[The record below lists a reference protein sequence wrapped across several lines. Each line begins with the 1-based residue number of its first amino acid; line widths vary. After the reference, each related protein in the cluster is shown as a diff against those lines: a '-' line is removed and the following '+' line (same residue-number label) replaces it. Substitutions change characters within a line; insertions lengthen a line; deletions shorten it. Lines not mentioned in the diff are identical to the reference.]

1 MYAAHPRDGTAVVV
15 SGVLSCTKSRIT
27 SHYGRLRGGHTGMG
41 AARLPGFYKMRI
53 AERLRRVAE
62 QLELDADELDGL
74 GESATLPLPNA
85 DAMIENAVGVLGL
98 PVGIGL
104 NFLVNG
110 EDVLVPMAVEEP
122 SVIAAVSLAA
132 KIARDGGGFVAE
144 ADPARMIGQVQLSHI
159 ADPPAAKAALLREK
173 RQILDAANALQPGM
187 KARGGGAQDLDVRL
201 VPIRETQNGASEVHA
216 IVHLLVDTQ
225 DAMGANL
232 INTMCEGVAPLIER
246 ITGGRVRL
254 RILSNLADLRL
265 ARSSCRIPFEA
276 LADFG
281 FSGAEVAHGIAEASR
296 FADADPYR
304 ACTHNKGVMNGVDAV
319 ALATGNDW
327 RAIEAGAHAFCAR
340 NGRYEPLTRW
350 WVEEGA
356 LHGTIE
362 LPIQVGTV
370 GGAVKANPL
379 IPVLLRMMRNPGAQ
393 TLAGVMAAVGLAQ
406 NMAALR
412 ALGTVGI
419 QKGHM
424 ALHARNLA
432 VSAGAKGS
440 AVEEVARA
448 LIAAGEIKLHRAQE
462 ILAKLVA
469 SRGPSA
475 EAM

>member
-1 MYAAHPRDGTAVVV
+1 MGT
-15 SGVLSCTKSRIT
+15 S
-27 SHYGRLRGGHTGMG
+27 
-41 AARLPGFYKMRI
+41 RLPGFYKMRI
-53 AERLRRVAE
+53 ADRLRRLAE
-62 QLELDADELDGL
+62 QLEVDGEDLRGL
-74 GESATLPLPNA
+74 GQSGTLPVANA

-104 NFLVNG
+104 NFLING
-110 EDVLVPMAVEEP
+110 EDVLIPMAVEEP
-122 SVIAAVSLAA
+122 SVVAAVSLAA
-132 KIARDGGGFVAE
+132 KIAREGGGFTAE
-144 ADPARMIGQVQLSHI
+144 ADRARMIGQVQLTNV
-159 ADPPAAKAALLREK
+159 ADPAAARAALLRDK
-173 RQILDAANALQPGM
+173 QQILDAANALQPGM
-187 KARGGGAQDLDVRL
+187 KARGGGAQDLEVRL
-201 VPIRETQNGASEVHA
+201 VPVGANGSAETHVV
-216 IVHLLVDTQ
+216 VHLLVDTQ

-232 INTMCEGVAPLIER
+232 INTMCEGVAPLVER

-254 RILSNLADLRL
+254 RILSNLADQRL
-265 ARSSCRIPFEA
+265 ARAICRIPFDA

-281 FSGAEVAHGIAEASR
+281 FAGAEVAHGIAEASR

-327 RAIEAGAHAFCAR
+327 RAIEAGAHAWAAR

-350 WVEEGA
+350 WIEDGHLLGKA
-356 LHGTIE
+356 E

-379 IPVLLRMMRNPGAQ
+379 VPVLLRLMGNPGAQ
-393 TLAGVMAAVGLAQ
+393 QLAAIMAAVGLAQ

-412 ALGTVGI
+412 ALGSVGI

-424 ALHARNLA
+424 ALFARISCARCNLI
-432 VSAGAKGS
+432 ST

-462 ILAKLVA
+462 ILAKLV
-469 SRGPSA
+469 SQNPTA
-475 EAM
+475 EVS

>member
-1 MYAAHPRDGTAVVV
+1 
-15 SGVLSCTKSRIT
+15 
-27 SHYGRLRGGHTGMG
+27 MG
-41 AARLPGFYKMRI
+41 SSRLPGFYKMKI

-62 QLELDADELDGL
+62 LLEVDSDELDGL
-74 GESATLPLPNA
+74 GQSGTLPLANA

-98 PVGIGL
+98 PVGLGL
-104 NFLVNG
+104 NFLING

-132 KIARDGGGFVAE
+132 KIVREGGGFT
-144 ADPARMIGQVQLSHI
+144 ADADAPIMIGQVQVTEL
-159 ADPPAAKAALLREK
+159 ADPAKAREAILREK
-173 RQILDAANALQPGM
+173 EQILSVANALHPAM
-187 KARGGGAQDLDVRL
+187 KARGGGARDVEVRL
-201 VPIRETQNGASEVHA
+201 LQVGGETHA

-232 INTMCEGVAPLIER
+232 INTMCEGVAPLLER
-246 ITGGRVRL
+246 ITSGRVRL
-254 RILSNLADLRL
+254 RILSNLADQRL
-265 ARSSCRIPFEA
+265 ARASCRISFEA
-276 LADFG
+276 LGDFG
-281 FSGAEVAHGIAEASR
+281 FSGAEVAHGIAEASL

-304 ACTHNKGVMNGVDAV
+304 ACTHNKGVMNGIDAV

-327 RAIEAGAHAFCAR
+327 RAIEAGAHAYCAR
-340 NGRYEPLTRW
+340 NGKYEPLTRW
-350 WVEEGA
+350 RIESGA

-362 LPIQVGTV
+362 VPIQVGTV

-379 IPVLLRMMRNPGAQ
+379 VPVLLRMMGNPGTRQ
-393 TLAGVMAAVGLAQ
+393 LAGVMAAVGLAQ

-432 VSAGAKGS
+432 VSAGAKGT

-469 SRGPSA
+469 QRPSA
-475 EAM
+475 EVT

>member
-1 MYAAHPRDGTAVVV
+1 MYAAHSSVGSAVGRFGRF
-15 SGVLSCTKSRIT
+15 SGALSLE
-27 SHYGRLRGGHTGMG
+27 LRKTPAAEEVTGMG
-41 AARLPGFYKMRI
+41 SSRLPGFYKMKM
-53 AERLRRVAE
+53 AERLRRLAE
-62 QLELDADELDGL
+62 QLELSRDEMDSL
-74 GESATLPLPNA
+74 GESATLPLANA

-110 EDVLVPMAVEEP
+110 EDVLVPMAVEEA

-132 KIARDGGGFVAE
+132 KIVREGGGFK
-144 ADPARMIGQVQLSHI
+144 ADADAPRMIGQVQVAELSN
-159 ADPPAAKAALLREK
+159 PEAAKAAILRQK
-173 RQILDAANALQPGM
+173 DSILAVANGLHPAM
-187 KARGGGAQDLDVRL
+187 KSRGGGAQDVEVRL
-201 VPIRETQNGASEVHA
+201 LPVGAETHA
-216 IVHLLVDTQ
+216 IVHLIIDTQ

-265 ARSSCRIPFEA
+265 ARASCRIPFEA

-327 RAIEAGAHAFCAR
+327 RAIEAGAHAYCAR

-350 WVEEGA
+350 WIEEGA
-356 LHGTIE
+356 LLGRIE

-379 IPVLLRMMRNPGAQ
+379 IPVLLRTMGNPGARK
-393 TLAGVMAAVGLAQ
+393 LAGIMAAVGLAQ

-424 ALHARNLA
+424 ALHARNVA

-440 AVEEVARA
+440 AVEEVAHA

-462 ILAKLVA
+462 ILAKMVA
-469 SRGPSA
+469 ARGPSA
-475 EAM
+475 EAT

>member
-1 MYAAHPRDGTAVVV
+1 M
-15 SGVLSCTKSRIT
+15 SST
-27 SHYGRLRGGHTGMG
+27 S
-41 AARLPGFYKMRI
+41 RLPGFYKMKM
-53 AERLRRVAE
+53 AERLRRLAAA
-62 QLELDADELDGL
+62 LEDPDLEGL
-74 GESATLPLPNA
+74 GESDTLPLANA

-104 NFLVNG
+104 NFQING

-132 KIARDGGGFVAE
+132 KIAREGGGFKVD
-144 ADPARMIGQVQLSHI
+144 ADEPRMIGQVQVTEL
-159 ADPPAAKAALLREK
+159 ANPAAARAAILREK
-173 RQILDAANALQPGM
+173 EQILAVANALHPAM
-187 KARGGGAQDLDVRL
+187 KARGGGAKDLEVRL
-201 VPIRETQNGASEVHA
+201 LQVGAETHA
-216 IVHLLVDTQ
+216 VVHLIVDTQ
-225 DAMGANL
+225 EAMGANL

-246 ITGGRVRL
+246 LSGGRVRL

-265 ARSSCRIPFEA
+265 ARASCRIPFEA
-276 LADFG
+276 MSDFG
-281 FSGAEVAHGIAEASR
+281 FSGAEVAHGIAEASL

-350 WVEEGA
+350 WVEAGA
-356 LHGTIE
+356 LHGSIE
-362 LPIQVGTV
+362 IP
-370 GGAVKANPL
+370 AVKANPL
-379 IPVLLRMMRNPGAQ
+379 IPVLLRMMGNPGARR
-393 TLAGVMAAVGLAQ
+393 LAGIMAAVGLAQ

-432 VSAGAKGS
+432 VSAGAKGK

-462 ILAKLVA
+462 ILAKMVGTA
-469 SRGPSA
+469 SA
-475 EAM
+475 EVT

>member
-1 MYAAHPRDGTAVVV
+1 
-15 SGVLSCTKSRIT
+15 
-27 SHYGRLRGGHTGMG
+27 MG
-41 AARLPGFYKMRI
+41 SSRLPGFYKMKM
-53 AERLRRVAE
+53 AERLRRLAE
-62 QLELDADELDGL
+62 QLELSRDEMDGL
-74 GESATLPLPNA
+74 GESDTLPLANA

-104 NFLVNG
+104 NFLING
-110 EDVLVPMAVEEP
+110 EDLLVPMAVEEA

-132 KIARDGGGFVAE
+132 KIVREGGGFK
-144 ADPARMIGQVQLSHI
+144 ADADAPRMIGQVQVAELSH
-159 ADPPAAKAALLREK
+159 PEAAKAAILRQK
-173 RQILDAANALQPGM
+173 DSILAVANGLHPAM
-187 KARGGGAQDLDVRL
+187 KSRGGGAQDVEVRL
-201 VPIRETQNGASEVHA
+201 LPVGAETHA
-216 IVHLLVDTQ
+216 IVHLIIDTQ

-265 ARSSCRIPFEA
+265 ARASCRIPFES

-304 ACTHNKGVMNGVDAV
+304 ACTHNKGVMNGVDAM

-327 RAIEAGAHAFCAR
+327 RAIEAGAHAYCAR

-350 WVEEGA
+350 WIEEGA
-356 LHGTIE
+356 LLGRIE

-379 IPVLLRMMRNPGAQ
+379 IPVLLRTMGNPGARK
-393 TLAGVMAAVGLAQ
+393 LAGIMAAVGLAQ

-424 ALHARNLA
+424 ALHARNIA

-462 ILAKLVA
+462 ILAKMVA
-469 SRGPSA
+469 ARGPSA
-475 EAM
+475 EAT

>member
-1 MYAAHPRDGTAVVV
+1 
-15 SGVLSCTKSRIT
+15 
-27 SHYGRLRGGHTGMG
+27 MG
-41 AARLPGFYKMRI
+41 SSRLPGFYKMKM
-53 AERLRRVAE
+53 AERLRRLAE
-62 QLELDADELDGL
+62 QLEVDSDDLDGL
-74 GESATLPLPNA
+74 GESATLPLANA

-98 PVGIGL
+98 PVGVGL
-104 NFLVNG
+104 NFLING

-132 KIARDGGGFVAE
+132 KIAREGGGFTAG
-144 ADPARMIGQVQLSHI
+144 ADEPRMIGQVQVTEL
-159 ADPPAAKAALLREK
+159 ANPEAARKAILREK
-173 RQILDAANALQPGM
+173 EAILASANALHPAM
-187 KARGGGAQDLDVRL
+187 KLRGGGAKDVQVRL
-201 VPIRETQNGASEVHA
+201 VKVGEETHA
-216 IVHLLVDTQ
+216 VVHLVVDTQ
-225 DAMGANL
+225 EAMGANL
-232 INTMCEGVAPLIER
+232 INTMCEGGAPLVER
-246 ITGGRVRL
+246 LTGGRVRL

-265 ARSSCRIPFEA
+265 ARASCRIPFEA

-304 ACTHNKGVMNGVDAV
+304 PCTHNKGVMNGVDAV

-327 RAIEAGAHAFCAR
+327 RAIEAGAHAYCAR
-340 NGRYEPLTRW
+340 NGRYQPLTKW
-350 WVEEGA
+350 WVIDGH
-356 LHGTIE
+356 LHGSAE
-362 LPIQVGTV
+362 MPIQVGTV

-379 IPVLLRMMRNPGAQ
+379 IPVLLRMMGNPGARK
-393 TLAGVMAAVGLAQ
+393 LAGIMAAVGLAQ

-424 ALHARNLA
+424 GQHARNLA

-440 AVEEVARA
+440 AVEEVAHA

-469 SRGPSA
+469 SRGASA
-475 EAM
+475 EVT

>member
-1 MYAAHPRDGTAVVV
+1 M
-15 SGVLSCTKSRIT
+15 SST
-27 SHYGRLRGGHTGMG
+27 S
-41 AARLPGFYKMRI
+41 RLPGFYKMKM
-53 AERLRRVAE
+53 AERLRRLAE
-62 QLELDADELDGL
+62 TLEGRDIDGL
-74 GESATLPLPNA
+74 GQSASLPLANA

-104 NFLVNG
+104 NFQING
-110 EDVLVPMAVEEP
+110 DDVLVPMAVEEP

-132 KIARDGGGFVAE
+132 KIAREGGGFK
-144 ADPARMIGQVQLSHI
+144 ADSDAPRMIGQVQVTEL
-159 ADPPAAKAALLREK
+159 ANPEAARAAILREK
-173 RQILDAANALQPGM
+173 EQILAIANALHPAM
-187 KARGGGAQDLDVRL
+187 KARGGGAKDVEVRL
-201 VPIRETQNGASEVHA
+201 LAISGEIHA
-216 IVHLLVDTQ
+216 VVHLIVDTQ
-225 DAMGANL
+225 EAMGANL
-232 INTMCEGVAPLIER
+232 INTMCEGVAPFIER
-246 ITGGRVRL
+246 LTGGRVRL

-265 ARSSCRIPFEA
+265 SRASCRIPFEA

-281 FSGAEVAHGIAEASR
+281 FSGAEVAHGIVEASN

-327 RAIEAGAHAFCAR
+327 RAIEAGAHAYCAR
-340 NGRYEPLTRW
+340 NGRYQPMTRW
-350 WVEEGA
+350 WVEAGA
-356 LHGTIE
+356 LHGSIE
-362 LPIQVGTV
+362 IPIQVGTV

-379 IPVLLRMMRNPGAQ
+379 IPVLLKMMGNPGAQ
-393 TLAGVMAAVGLAQ
+393 KLAGIMAAVGLAQ

-432 VSAGAKGS
+432 VSAGAKGV

-462 ILAKLVA
+462 ILAKMVA
-469 SRGPSA
+469 RGPSA
-475 EAM
+475 EVT

>member
-1 MYAAHPRDGTAVVV
+1 M
-15 SGVLSCTKSRIT
+15 SSS
-27 SHYGRLRGGHTGMG
+27 
-41 AARLPGFYKMRI
+41 RLPGFYKMKM
-53 AERLRRVAE
+53 AERLRRLAE
-62 QLELDADELDGL
+62 ALEYPDLDGL
-74 GESATLPLPNA
+74 GESGTLPLANA

-98 PVGIGL
+98 PVGVGL

-110 EDVLVPMAVEEP
+110 EDVLIPMAVEEP

-132 KIARDGGGFVAE
+132 KIVREGGGFSAD
-144 ADPARMIGQVQLSHI
+144 ADPPRMIGQVQVTEL
-159 ADPPAAKAALLREK
+159 AQPEAARAAILREK
-173 RQILDAANALQPGM
+173 ESILAVANALHPAM
-187 KARGGGAQDLDVRL
+187 KARGGGAQDVEVRL
-201 VPIRETQNGASEVHA
+201 VQVGAETHA
-216 IVHLLVDTQ
+216 VVHLIVDTQ

-232 INTMCEGVAPLIER
+232 INTMAEGVASLIER
-246 ITGGRVRL
+246 ISGGRVRL

-265 ARSSCRIPFEA
+265 ARASCRVPFEA

-281 FSGAEVAHGIAEASR
+281 FSGAEVSHGIAEASR

-304 ACTHNKGVMNGVDAV
+304 ACTHNKGVMNGIDAV

-327 RAIEAGAHAFCAR
+327 RAIEAGAHAWCAR
-340 NGRYEPLTRW
+340 NGKYEPLTKW
-350 WVEEGA
+350 SVSDGS
-356 LHGTIE
+356 LQGSIE
-362 LPIQVGTV
+362 VPIQVGTV

-379 IPVLLRMMRNPGAQ
+379 IPVLLRMMGNPGAQ
-393 TLAGVMAAVGLAQ
+393 KLAAIMAAVGLAQ

-440 AVEEVARA
+440 HVEAVARA

-462 ILAKLVA
+462 ILAKMVA
-469 SRGPSA
+469 GRV
-475 EAM
+475 EVT

>member
-1 MYAAHPRDGTAVVV
+1 
-15 SGVLSCTKSRIT
+15 
-27 SHYGRLRGGHTGMG
+27 
-41 AARLPGFYKMRI
+41 
-53 AERLRRVAE
+53 
-62 QLELDADELDGL
+62 
-74 GESATLPLPNA
+74 
-85 DAMIENAVGVLGL
+85 
-98 PVGIGL
+98 
-104 NFLVNG
+104 
-110 EDVLVPMAVEEP
+110 
-122 SVIAAVSLAA
+122 
-132 KIARDGGGFVAE
+132 
-144 ADPARMIGQVQLSHI
+144 
-159 ADPPAAKAALLREK
+159 
-173 RQILDAANALQPGM
+173 
-187 KARGGGAQDLDVRL
+187 
-201 VPIRETQNGASEVHA
+201 
-216 IVHLLVDTQ
+216 
-225 DAMGANL
+225 MGANL

-246 ITGGRVRL
+246 ISGGQVRL
-254 RILSNLADLRL
+254 RILSNLADQRL
-265 ARSSCRIPFEA
+265 ARASCRIPFDA

-327 RAIEAGAHAFCAR
+327 RAIEAGAHAWAAR

-350 WVEEGA
+350 WIKDGHLVGKA
-356 LHGTIE
+356 E

-379 IPVLLRMMRNPGAQ
+379 VPVLLRLMGNPGAQ
-393 TLAGVMAAVGLAQ
+393 KLAAIMAAVGLAQ

-412 ALGTVGI
+412 ALGSVGI

-424 ALHARNLA
+424 ALHARSVA

-469 SRGPSA
+469 QKPAA
-475 EAM
+475 EVT

>member
-1 MYAAHPRDGTAVVV
+1 MGT
-15 SGVLSCTKSRIT
+15 S
-27 SHYGRLRGGHTGMG
+27 
-41 AARLPGFYKMRI
+41 RLPGFYRMKI
-53 AERLRRVAE
+53 AERLRRLAS
-62 QLELDADELDGL
+62 ELDVGSGDLDGL
-74 GESATLPLPNA
+74 GETATLPLPNA

-132 KIARDGGGFVAE
+132 KIAREGGGFFAE
-144 ADPARMIGQVQLSHI
+144 ADEPLMIGQVQVSSLS
-159 ADPPAAKAALLREK
+159 DPEAALKILLREK
-173 RQILDAANALQPGM
+173 EAVLAEANALHPQM
-187 KARGGGAQDLDVRL
+187 KARGGGAKDLEVR
-201 VPIRETQNGASEVHA
+201 PIKIGEETHL

-232 INTMCEGVAPLIER
+232 INTMCEGVAPLVER
-246 ITGGRVRL
+246 LTSGRVRL
-254 RILSNLADLRL
+254 RILSNLADRRL
-265 ARSSCRIPFEA
+265 ARASCRIPFEA
-276 LADFG
+276 LTDFG

-296 FADADPYR
+296 FADVDPYR

-327 RAIEAGAHAFCAR
+327 RAIEAGAHAWACR

-350 WVEEGA
+350 WIEDAHLFGRC
-356 LHGTIE
+356 E

-370 GGAVKANPL
+370 GGAVKSNPL
-379 IPVLLRMMRNPGAQ
+379 VPVLLRVLGNPGARK
-393 TLAGVMAAVGLAQ
+393 LAAIMAAVGLAQ

-412 ALGTVGI
+412 ALGSVGI

-424 ALHARNLA
+424 ALHARSVAL
-432 VSAGAKGS
+432 SAGARGT

-462 ILAKLVA
+462 ILAKLVSQKPA
-469 SRGPSA
+469 A
-475 EAM
+475 EVT

>member
-1 MYAAHPRDGTAVVV
+1 
-15 SGVLSCTKSRIT
+15 
-27 SHYGRLRGGHTGMG
+27 MG
-41 AARLPGFYKMRI
+41 SSRLPGFYKMRM
-53 AERLRRVAE
+53 AERLRRLAE
-62 QLELDADELDGL
+62 QLELSHGELEGL
-74 GESATLPLPNA
+74 GESATLPLANA

-104 NFLVNG
+104 NFLING
-110 EDVLVPMAVEEP
+110 EDVLIPMAVEEP

-132 KIARDGGGFVAE
+132 KIVRAGGGFK
-144 ADPARMIGQVQLSHI
+144 ADADEPRMIGQVQVTELTN
-159 ADPPAAKAALLREK
+159 PEAAKASILRQK
-173 RQILDAANALQPGM
+173 DAILAAANALHPAM
-187 KARGGGAQDLDVRL
+187 RARGGGAKDVTVRL
-201 VPIRETQNGASEVHA
+201 IPVGTETHA
-216 IVHLLVDTQ
+216 IVHLIVDTQ

-232 INTMCEGVAPLIER
+232 INTMCEGVAPLLER

-265 ARSSCRIPFEA
+265 ARASCQVPFDA
-276 LADFG
+276 LADLG

-327 RAIEAGAHAFCAR
+327 RAIEAGAHAYCAR

-350 WVEEGA
+350 WVEQGA
-356 LHGTIE
+356 LRGSIE

-370 GGAVKANPL
+370 GGAVKANPF
-379 IPVLLRMMRNPGAQ
+379 IPVLLRMMGNPGAQ
-393 TLAGVMAAVGLAQ
+393 KLAAVMAAVGLAQ

-475 EAM
+475 EVT

>member
-1 MYAAHPRDGTAVVV
+1 MR
-15 SGVLSCTKSRIT
+15 SS
-27 SHYGRLRGGHTGMG
+27 
-41 AARLPGFYKMRI
+41 RLPGFYKMKM
-53 AERLRRVAE
+53 AERLRRMAE
-62 QLELDADELDGL
+62 QLELSRDELGGL

-98 PVGIGL
+98 PVGLGL
-104 NFLVNG
+104 NFLING

-132 KIARDGGGFVAE
+132 KIVREGGGFTAE
-144 ADPARMIGQVQLSHI
+144 ADEPRMIGQVQVTEL
-159 ADPPAAKAALLREK
+159 ANPEAAKAAILREK
-173 RQILDAANALQPGM
+173 DTILATANALHPAM
-187 KARGGGAQDLDVRL
+187 KARGGGAKDLEVRL
-201 VPIRETQNGASEVHA
+201 LTVGSETHA
-216 IVHLLVDTQ
+216 IVHLIVDTQ

-232 INTMCEGVAPLIER
+232 INTMCEGVASLIER
-246 ITGGRVRL
+246 LSGGRVRL

-265 ARSSCRIPFEA
+265 ARASCKIPFDS

-304 ACTHNKGVMNGVDAV
+304 ACTHNKGVMNGIDAV

-327 RAIEAGAHAFCAR
+327 RAIEAGAHAYCAR

-350 WVEEGA
+350 TVQDGA
-356 LHGTIE
+356 LNGRIE
-362 LPIQVGTV
+362 VPIQVGTV

-379 IPVLLRMMRNPGAQ
+379 IPVLLRTMGNPGAQ
-393 TLAGVMAAVGLAQ
+393 KLAGIMAAVGLAQ

-432 VSAGAKGS
+432 VSAGARGT

-469 SRGPSA
+469 ARGPSA
-475 EAM
+475 EAT

>member
-1 MYAAHPRDGTAVVV
+1 M
-15 SGVLSCTKSRIT
+15 
-27 SHYGRLRGGHTGMG
+27 
-41 AARLPGFYKMRI
+41 KM
-53 AERLRRVAE
+53 AERLRRLAE
-62 QLELDADELDGL
+62 ALDHGHLDGL
-74 GESATLPLPNA
+74 GESATLPLANA

-98 PVGIGL
+98 PVGVGL
-104 NFLVNG
+104 NFLING
-110 EDVLVPMAVEEP
+110 EDVLIPMAVEEP

-132 KIARDGGGFVAE
+132 KIAREGGGFQ
-144 ADPARMIGQVQLSHI
+144 ADSDEPRMIGQVQVT
-159 ADPPAAKAALLREK
+159 DVPNPEAARAAVLRAKE
-173 RQILDAANALQPGM
+173 QILAAANALHPAM
-187 KARGGGAQDLDVRL
+187 KARGGGAKDVEVRL
-201 VPIRETQNGASEVHA
+201 LQVGTETHVV
-216 IVHLLVDTQ
+216 VHLIVDTQ

-232 INTMCEGVAPLIER
+232 INTMCEGVAPLVER
-246 ITGGRVRL
+246 LTSGRVRL

-276 LADFG
+276 LGDFG

-327 RAIEAGAHAFCAR
+327 RAIEAGAHAWCAR
-340 NGRYEPLTRW
+340 NGKYQPLSRW
-350 WVEEGA
+350 WVSEGA
-356 LHGTIE
+356 LHGSIE

-379 IPVLLRMMRNPGAQ
+379 IPVLLKMMGNPGAQ
-393 TLAGVMAAVGLAQ
+393 KLAGIMAAVGLAQ

-432 VSAGAKGS
+432 VSAGAKGT

-462 ILAKLVA
+462 ILAKMVRSQA
-469 SRGPSA
+469 A
-475 EAM
+475 EVT

>member
-1 MYAAHPRDGTAVVV
+1 M
-15 SGVLSCTKSRIT
+15 SSS
-27 SHYGRLRGGHTGMG
+27 
-41 AARLPGFYKMRI
+41 RLPGFYKMKMS
-53 AERLRRVAE
+53 ERLRKLADA
-62 QLELDADELDGL
+62 LDGQDLDGL
-74 GESATLPLPNA
+74 GESATLPLANA

-110 EDVLVPMAVEEP
+110 EDVVVPMAVEEP

-132 KIARDGGGFVAE
+132 KIAREGGGFTAN
-144 ADPARMIGQVQLSHI
+144 ADEPLMIGQVQVTEL
-159 ADPPAAKAALLREK
+159 ANPGAAKAAILREK
-173 RQILDAANALQPGM
+173 ERILAEANALHPAM
-187 KARGGGAQDLDVRL
+187 KARGGGARDIEVRL
-201 VPIRETQNGASEVHA
+201 IPVGSETHA
-216 IVHLLVDTQ
+216 IVHLIVDTQ

-246 ITGGRVRL
+246 LTGGRVRL

-265 ARSSCRIPFEA
+265 ARAACRIPFEA

-327 RAIEAGAHAFCAR
+327 RAIEAGAHAYCAR
-340 NGRYEPLTRW
+340 NGRYEAMTKW
-350 WVEEGA
+350 WVEGGA
-356 LHGTIE
+356 LHGSIE
-362 LPIQVGTV
+362 IPIQVGTV

-379 IPVLLRMMRNPGAQ
+379 IPVLLKMMGNPDAQ
-393 TLAGVMAAVGLAQ
+393 KLAGIMAAVGLAQ

-462 ILAKLVA
+462 ILAKMVA
-469 SRGPSA
+469 RGASA
-475 EAM
+475 EVT

>member
-1 MYAAHPRDGTAVVV
+1 MGT
-15 SGVLSCTKSRIT
+15 S
-27 SHYGRLRGGHTGMG
+27 
-41 AARLPGFYKMRI
+41 RLPGFYKMRI

-62 QLELDADELDGL
+62 QLELDSDELDGL
-74 GESATLPLPNA
+74 GQSATLPVANA

-98 PVGIGL
+98 PVGLGL
-104 NFLVNG
+104 NFLING

-132 KIARDGGGFVAE
+132 KIAREGGGFKAE
-144 ADPARMIGQVQLSHI
+144 ADEPRMIGQVQVTEL
-159 ADPPAAKAALLREK
+159 ANPDAARAAILRSREE
-173 RQILDAANALQPGM
+173 ILAAANALHPAM
-187 KARGGGAQDLDVRL
+187 KMRGGGAKDLQVRL
-201 VPIRETQNGASEVHA
+201 VKVGEETQA
-216 IVHLLVDTQ
+216 IVHLVVDTQ
-225 DAMGANL
+225 EAMGANL

-246 ITGGRVRL
+246 ITGGRVGL

-265 ARSSCRIPFEA
+265 ARAACRIPFEA

-281 FSGAEVAHGIAEASR
+281 FAGAEVAHGIAQASR

-327 RAIEAGAHAFCAR
+327 RAIEAGAHAWCAR
-340 NGRYEPLTRW
+340 NGKYQPLSRW
-350 WVEEGA
+350 WVSEGA
-356 LHGTIE
+356 LHGSIE

-379 IPVLLRMMRNPGAQ
+379 IPVLLKVMGNPGAQ
-393 TLAGVMAAVGLAQ
+393 KLAGIMAAVGLAQ

-432 VSAGAKGS
+432 LSAGAKGT

-462 ILAKLVA
+462 ILAKMVR
-469 SRGPSA
+469 SQSA
-475 EAM
+475 EVT

>member
-1 MYAAHPRDGTAVVV
+1 M
-15 SGVLSCTKSRIT
+15 T
-27 SHYGRLRGGHTGMG
+27 SS
-41 AARLPGFYKMRI
+41 RLPGFYKMKMS
-53 AERLRRVAE
+53 ERLRRLAE
-62 QLELDADELDGL
+62 QLDGEELRGL
-74 GESATLPLPNA
+74 GQSATLPLGNA

-104 NFLVNG
+104 NFLING

-132 KIARDGGGFVAE
+132 KIAREGGGFKAE
-144 ADPARMIGQVQLSHI
+144 ADEPRMIGQVQVTEL
-159 ADPPAAKAALLREK
+159 ANPDAARAAILRSREE
-173 RQILDAANALQPGM
+173 ILAAANALHPAM
-187 KARGGGAQDLDVRL
+187 KMRGGGAKGLEVRL
-201 VPIRETQNGASEVHA
+201 IKVGEETHA
-216 IVHLLVDTQ
+216 IVHLIVDTQ
-225 DAMGANL
+225 EAMGANL

-246 ITGGRVRL
+246 VTAGRVRL

-265 ARSSCRIPFEA
+265 ARASCAIPFEA

-327 RAIEAGAHAFCAR
+327 RAIEAGAHAYAAR

-350 WVEEGA
+350 RVE
-356 LHGTIE
+356 HGSLRGSTE

-379 IPVLLRMMRNPGAQ
+379 IPVLLRMMGDPNTRK
-393 TLAGVMAAVGLAQ
+393 LAGIMAAVGLAQ

-424 ALHARNLA
+424 ALHARSVA
-432 VSAGAKGS
+432 VSAGAKGT

-469 SRGPSA
+469 AP
-475 EAM
+475 EAT

>member
-1 MYAAHPRDGTAVVV
+1 MGT
-15 SGVLSCTKSRIT
+15 S
-27 SHYGRLRGGHTGMG
+27 
-41 AARLPGFYKMRI
+41 RLPGFYKMRI

-62 QLELDADELDGL
+62 QLEVDGDELDGL
-74 GESATLPLPNA
+74 GESGTLPLANA

-98 PVGIGL
+98 PVGVGL
-104 NFLVNG
+104 NFVVNG
-110 EDVLVPMAVEEP
+110 EDLLIPMAVEEP
-122 SVIAAVSLAA
+122 SVIAAVGLAA
-132 KIARDGGGFVAE
+132 KIARDGGGFQAE
-144 ADPARMIGQVQLSHI
+144 ADPPRMIGQVQVSSL

-173 RQILDAANALQPGM
+173 RQILEAANALQPAM
-187 KARGGGAQDLDVRL
+187 KARGGGAQDLEVRL
-201 VPIRETQNGASEVHA
+201 VPVRDAENGAAEVHA

-232 INTMCEGVAPLIER
+232 INTMCEGVSPLVER
-246 ITGGRVRL
+246 ISGGRVRL
-254 RILSNLADLRL
+254 RILSNLADQRL
-265 ARSSCRIPFEA
+265 ARATCRIPFDA

-327 RAIEAGAHAFCAR
+327 RAIEAGAHAWAAR

-350 WVEEGA
+350 WVEDGHLLGKA
-356 LHGTIE
+356 E

-379 IPVLLRMMRNPGAQ
+379 VPVLLRLMGNPGAQ
-393 TLAGVMAAVGLAQ
+393 KLAAIMAAVGLAQ

-412 ALGTVGI
+412 ALGSVGI

-424 ALHARNLA
+424 ALHARSVA

-469 SRGPSA
+469 QKPAA
-475 EAM
+475 EVT

>member
-1 MYAAHPRDGTAVVV
+1 M
-15 SGVLSCTKSRIT
+15 SSS
-27 SHYGRLRGGHTGMG
+27 
-41 AARLPGFYKMRI
+41 RLPGFYKMKM
-53 AERLRRVAE
+53 AERLRRLAE
-62 QLELDADELDGL
+62 QLELSRDEMESL
-74 GESATLPLPNA
+74 GESATLPLSNA

-98 PVGIGL
+98 PVGVGL
-104 NFLVNG
+104 NFVING
-110 EDVLVPMAVEEP
+110 EDLLIPMAVEEP

-132 KIARDGGGFVAE
+132 KIAREGGGFRAE
-144 ADPARMIGQVQLSHI
+144 ADEPRMIGQVQVTELLH
-159 ADPPAAKAALLREK
+159 PEAARTAILAEK
-173 RQILDAANALQPGM
+173 DSILATANALHPAM
-187 KARGGGAQDLDVRL
+187 KARGGGAKDVEVRL
-201 VPIRETQNGASEVHA
+201 VRVGAETHA
-216 IVHLLVDTQ
+216 IVHLIVDTQ
-225 DAMGANL
+225 EAMGANL

-265 ARSSCRIPFEA
+265 ARASCRIPFDA
-276 LADFG
+276 LGDFG
-281 FSGAEVAHGIAEASR
+281 FTGAEVAHGIAEASR
-296 FADADPYR
+296 FADSDPYR

-327 RAIEAGAHAFCAR
+327 RAIEAGAHAWCAR
-340 NGRYEPLTRW
+340 NGRYQPLSRW
-350 WVEEGA
+350 WVEDGA
-356 LHGTIE
+356 LHGKIE

-379 IPVLLRMMRNPGAQ
+379 IPVLLRMMGNPGARK
-393 TLAGVMAAVGLAQ
+393 LAGVMAAVGLAQ

-462 ILAKLVA
+462 IVANMVAK
-469 SRGPSA
+469 RGPSA
-475 EAM
+475 VT